1 MKYLSFIFSVYVLLL
16 SVIPG
21 CLEDKCLFSNIETVE
36 VGDDIPNSCDDCSD
50 NNCCSP
56 FLHCNTCA
64 GFPEARVVNLIR
76 VSIDLIYECKSE
88 YNCSGNIPDF
98 ISSIWQPPRV

>member
-36 VGDDIPNSCDDCSD
+36 VGDDIPNSCD
-50 NNCCSP
+50 
-56 FLHCNTCA
+56 
-64 GFPEARVVNLIR
+64 E
-76 VSIDLIYECKSE
+76 
-88 YNCSGNIPDF
+88 
-98 ISSIWQPPRV
+98 